1 MKLSRT
7 ARFLLYTL
15 LVGCLV
21 SALLVVVL
29 YVKIESKL
37 PAIEILK
44 EVKLQEPL
52 RIYTHDRKL
61 LAEFGNKRRKP
72 VTIRSGAAVDD
83 TCFSGG

>member
-15 LVGCLV
+15 LLGSLV
-21 SALLVVVL
+21 ATLLVVVL
-29 YVKIESKL
+29 YVKIESNL
-37 PAIEILK
+37 PSIDVLK

-61 LAEFGNKRRKP
+61 LAEFGDKRRVP
-72 VTIRSGAAVDD
+72 VSIDQVPEVDD